1 MLKILL
7 FFVLPLGHIVREMN
21 DKVRYW
27 IEISDYD
34 LDTAEAM
41 LAGKRYLYVGFMC
54 HQSIEKIFKAY
65 FTNNKS
71 ETVPYSH
78 SLSYLAKKGDFYET
92 FSEDQKDF
100 IDQIEP
106 LNIEA
111 RYPSHKE
118 RLLKSLTEEKCVEIL
133 KTTKELQK
141 WIKEM
146 L

>member
-1 MLKILL
+1 
-7 FFVLPLGHIVREMN
+7 MN
-21 DKVRYW
+21 EKVQYW

-34 LDTAEAM
+34 LETAEAM
-41 LAGKRYLYVGFMC
+41 LRSKRYLYVGFMC

-65 FTNNKS
+65 FSGLKS
-71 ETVPYSH
+71 ETAPFSH
-78 SLSYLAKKGDFYET
+78 SLSYLAKQGNFYNS
-92 FSEDQKDF
+92 FSEEQKDF

-118 RLLKSLTEEKCVEIL
+118 RLLRSLTEVKCTEIL
-133 KTTKELQK
+133 RKTKGLQQ
-141 WIKEM
+141 WIKAK